1 MQMDH
6 HWSVGDGLGGSVL
19 VPSENRGL
27 HHGLVFFRSFGM
39 THSFLVCFRQAWFF
53 FTHFGIFPP
62 ILVFCQNVWY
72 SINVHADRCGDAE
85 SVRKKKGEKKKSN
98 KKYSSDRE
106 SRGRHHQRLFFS
118 QKKTFVEKK
127 KQHNN
132 PRRPSSCVIPS
143 HVDAHGDGRGKEG
156 G

>member
-72 SINVHADRCGDAE
+72 SINVHALVCFCFAGKRTKCDT
-85 SVRKKKGEKKKSN
+85 SPPKHPHTPL
-98 KKYSSDRE
+98 SDRNE
-106 SRGRHHQRLFFS
+106 WSLLFIYRAGKTSSGAGAHHQRTNEAKS
-118 QKKTFVEKK
+118 T
-127 KQHNN
+127 
-132 PRRPSSCVIPS
+132 RPVPSGSSSSSATRTSSAV
-143 HVDAHGDGRGKEG
+143 
-156 G
+156 